1 MLAYNTFISY
11 KYSEAKDL
19 RDRIVDSLGVDS
31 KYYKGETSES
41 PDLSDRKTEYI
52 RENLKDLIYL
62 TSVTIVIISPNMT
75 QSNWIDWEIEYS
87 LKQIKRNDRTSGT
100 NGVLGIVMKYNNDY
114 SWLRSSTFRSDGH
127 TVISTDTS
135 YLYDI
140 INKNRINENP
150 VKYLCEDCK
159 SIDALKG
166 SYISLIE
173 EEKFLKNPNKYIENA
188 YNKSKNTSN
197 YDLRRKI

>member
-1 MLAYNTFISY
+1 MAYNTFISY